1 MEVGE
6 AVFVEVSSSADDEA
20 QDPKKKSW
28 LELELVDQDGIPLA
42 FEDYVVELPDGSLRE
57 GRLDDKG
64 KSRLRG
70 LDPGSCKVSFPRLAP
85 DDWKKA

>member
-6 AVFVEVSSSADDEA
+6 AVFVDVTPSDEELA
-20 QDPKKKSW
+20 AEAVKKSW
-28 LELELVDQDGIPLA
+28 LELELKDQDGKPLP
-42 FEDYVVELPDGSLRE
+42 FEDYVVELPDGSIRE

-70 LDPGSCKVSFPRLAP
+70 LDPGSCKVTFPRLAP
-85 DDWKKA
+85 DDWKKG